1 MFPIKNSFLVA
12 AAALIVMS
20 GCVEK
25 TEYLTKQAEAESLRQ
40 DADAARAQNKALHLQ
55 VENFKKGNE
64 RLISQVQN
72 LEGENEKIGIEKNN
86 LQTSLRKLKEKN
98 SELEG
103 DKQMLEESIALL
115 KKSKEKEVKN
125 VSETYENLLNEME
138 TEINKG
144 QIVIT
149 ELQGRLTLDVLDKI
163 LFDSGNAE
171 IKPEGKEI
179 LDRVVDIL
187 AVTTDRA
194 ILVEGDTDN
203 VPITGNLSKKYPTNW
218 ELSEAR
224 AIRLVRYLEKQGI
237 DPEILSAVAFGEHR
251 PVAGNDTPEGRAKNR
266 RIAII
271 LQPN

>member
-1 MFPIKNSFLVA
+1 M
-12 AAALIVMS
+12 
-20 GCVEK
+20 
-25 TEYLTKQAEAESLRQ
+25 
-40 DADAARAQNKALHLQ
+40 
-55 VENFKKGNE
+55 
-64 RLISQVQN
+64 
-72 LEGENEKIGIEKNN
+72 
-86 LQTSLRKLKEKN
+86 
-98 SELEG
+98 
-103 DKQMLEESIALL
+103 L

-125 VSETYENLLNEME
+125 VSETYENLLNEMK
-138 TEINKG
+138 TEINKR

-163 LFDSGNAE
+163 LFDLGKAE

-218 ELSEAR
+218 ELSVAR
-224 AIRLVRYLEKQGI
+224 AIRIVRYLEKQGI